1 MFCRKIENTKQNKFE
16 NRNEI
21 KNKKYNNGQQ
31 IELGQ
36 MIKLKTNGKIWERI
50 QKESKNIGKTA
61 TDTHVWIFR
70 FFRCSTPIPDCL
82 SFDFSFIVFQIFE
95 LRFPISIFRF
105 LVHSEFMFQFFI
117 CRSVYFRFQKFD
129 FRFPVFGLRR
139 FRRFVYFR
147 FQKFDFRFPVFGSR
161 RFDTF
166 TKRVSFC
173 VFSTFRFHIY
183 SFLIFDVHF
192 SNFRCPQR
200 NARRGALLPKKTN
213 GTSSN
218 EPKTFGTYFKR
229 YCTRHVAHV
238 PWVPNL
244 FSL

>member
-1 MFCRKIENTKQNKFE
+1 
-16 NRNEI
+16 
-21 KNKKYNNGQQ
+21 
-31 IELGQ
+31 

-70 FFRCSTPIPDCL
+70 FFRCSTPIPD

-95 LRFPISIFRF
+95 LRFPISIFRC

-117 CRSVYFRFQKFD
+117 CRS
-129 FRFPVFGLRR
+129 
-139 FRRFVYFR
+139 VYFR

-229 YCTRHVAHV
+229 YCARR
-238 PWVPNL
+238 
-244 FSL
+244 FSSKIAQFV